1 MLVSDLW
8 VSRDTTALQG
18 WGKTRLMCRSPQ
30 GHDHAHGF
38 WRRTGPASWR
48 FLDQPQW
55 RGLGQCTCFWK
66 NATVW
71 PQASQAARRW

>member
-1 MLVSDLW
+1 MLVDYLR
-8 VSRDTTALQG
+8 VSRDTTTIQG
-18 WGKTRLMCRSPQ
+18 RGRTRIICRSPQ

-55 RGLGQCTCFWK
+55 RGLG
-66 NATVW
+66 
-71 PQASQAARRW
+71 